1 MFTWSAC
8 DSGEIRLEKT
18 TNPVWILEHRELK
31 KILDSVPVLGP
42 VIVVNTKGTTYTESG
57 LYGAFRKIREKLLK
71 AGKVGVGLTFHG
83 LRHTVATKL
92 ADAGATTRT
101 IQSITGH
108 KTPEQVETYVATVNK
123 KRLAKKGMALIDGNK
138 RRK

>member
-57 LYGAFRKIREKLLK
+57 LYGAFRKIREKLFK
-71 AGKVGVGLTFHG
+71 TGKVGKGLTFHG
-83 LRHTVATKL
+83 LRQTVATKL
-92 ADAGATTRT
+92 ADAGASTRV
-101 IQSITGH
+101 IQSITGQA
-108 KTPEQVETYVATVNK
+108 TLQQLETYVATADK
-123 KRLAKKGMALIDGNK
+123 KRLAKRGIALIDQNK
-138 RRK
+138 V